1 MDLQAMIERLKNRSD
16 SEKIGMI
23 ASHLGV
29 VRGTSRGGEKVSE
42 IQVGYNYENI
52 NNIVDYIKGLPGIVD
67 VIVEV
72 NEGRL
77 RVGEEIMAV
86 AVAGDIRENVFPAL
100 VETVNRIKKEA
111 SRIKNMVSMTEADI
125 RLFTPFLLRRE
136 ETEISSRRTLISQ
149 DVA

>member
-1 MDLQAMIERLKNRSD
+1 MDLQGMIDRLKNHSD

-42 IQVGYNYENI
+42 IHVSYNQKNI
-52 NNIVDYIKGLPGIVD
+52 KKIIFYIKNLPGIVD
-67 VIVEV
+67 VLVEV

-100 VETVNRIKKEA
+100 VETVDRIKKEA
-111 SRIKNMVSMTEADI
+111 SKKYEY
-125 RLFTPFLLRRE
+125 P
-136 ETEISSRRTLISQ
+136 
-149 DVA
+149 